1 MPERSAEAVGH
12 VDERSARRRGAQR
25 SSKTFLPVAT
35 FRSGRVPAVSEVSPY
50 GIVGVSPSKYHA
62 RDPFAPYVGR
72 EVDHFL
78 DGVLDQRQVALLVGG
93 SKAGKSRT
101 AFEAV
106 RRVFPASKLLVPA
119 GATRSLAALVRD
131 PPFDPGP
138 DPPVLWLDELDRYL
152 GDATGLDRA
161 LLDWIARRDGRM
173 VIVGTIDR
181 RQRDALLAV
190 KGEIGRSAR
199 LLLEQAEEI
208 PVPTSLTARER
219 TQAEWLYPGERF
231 VRGIGEHLVDAP
243 ALERDYDRGRLAVPV
258 GWALVQ
264 AAADW
269 RRTGIL
275 RPVPEADLK
284 DLSLRYVDPEVLP
297 GLTSEQQGQGLAW
310 ACRQLAPE
318 IALLQVVSRRRA
330 RFSLRAFDH
339 IVAYADRHPAHQ
351 LREIPP
357 ATWELVLA
365 RASPEEALRVGF
377 TAYVRGDSVAAEAA
391 WSRASASRNRDVAP
405 WAAENL
411 RMLHRL
417 RGDARS
423 GAAPAASAPTAPP
436 TASQR
441 VGSRLEETGARRP
454 SQGAGPDPTWTW
466 RSRRFGVPTRRP
478 DAQLAETARPGR
490 REPGRIAPPAARTD
504 LKVGPSRSA
513 GPGLNDKEARPPAAA
528 RRPAEGRIAPAPE
541 GRPATGGAPEGR
553 PQGQRPEATG
563 ADLTVEPQLRRGSW
577 RRRARDLLGFTPPWR
592 PEQQEP
598 NAPAP
603 DGAAPTDFDRL
614 IRSLE
619 TLTETLSGPQLE
631 LYKHDLPQLTAVEAA
646 RRVRADIV
654 ALLLDNGGGMMEV
667 SGGVGLTPPERQ
679 MQVKY
684 DGDVMRELCR
694 AGVGLIEDT
703 GRVRGPLA
711 GVPGSRA
718 KMLML
723 VPLVHKRRSF
733 GLLMA
738 GRHGNRNGGPARPFS
753 DAEVL
758 ALKGFADAAAASLH
772 AVALLRQFKRRF
784 ETPVVRSGHPP
795 S

>member
-318 IALLQVVSRRRA
+318 IALLKVVGRRRA

-339 IVAYADRHPAHQ
+339 IVAYADRHPARQ

-411 RMLHRL
+411 RMLHGL

-423 GAAPAASAPTAPP
+423 GAAPAASA
-436 TASQR
+436 
-441 VGSRLEETGARRP
+441 RP
-454 SQGAGPDPTWTW
+454 
-466 RSRRFGVPTRRP
+466 P
-478 DAQLAETARPGR
+478 DAQPAETARSGR
-490 REPGRIAPPAARTD
+490 REPDRIAPPAARMD
-504 LKVGPSRSA
+504 LKVGPSRPV
-513 GPGLNDKEARPPAAA
+513 GPGLNDKEAGPPAAA

-577 RRRARDLLGFTPPWR
+577 RRRARDLLSFTPPWR

-654 ALLLDNGGGMMEV
+654 ALQLDNGAGMMEV
-667 SGGVGLTPPERQ
+667 SGGIGLTPPERQ
-679 MQVKY
+679 MRVKY
-684 DGDVMRELCR
+684 DGDVMRELRR

-703 GRVRGPLA
+703 GRIRGPLA

-738 GRHGNRNGGPARPFS
+738 GRHANRNGGPVRPFS

-772 AVALLRQFKRRF
+772 AVALLRQLERRF
-784 ETPVVRSGHPP
+784 ETPMVRSGNPP